1 MSGGKAHVLGTVIGA
16 LIMQMITLTCV
27 MNNIPDQY
35 AQVFK
40 ALIIVFAVFIQRE
53 QSK

>member
-1 MSGGKAHVLGTVIGA
+1 MGTVIGA
-16 LIMQMITLTCV
+16 LIMQMITLTSV
-27 MNNIPDQY
+27 MNDIPDQY

-40 ALIIVFAVFIQRE
+40 AIIIVFAVYIQRE